1 MSNIFSET
9 HRSFII
15 FWFGIST
22 FDIMLLKKVLG
33 WNSSKILFFFHVE
46 TNLLSKD
53 SSNKAG
59 RVWRAPVLSKCI
71 HSWTL
76 QLVHGPVSFLHK
88 KAHKIP
94 HTWSGNKENVSAGL
108 SILQFASDFGIIDET
123 LSFDSCVKQH
133 LNKLKPKPGFFVETD
148 FVAATLIPVLDCA
161 DIIYRNASA
170 SCLTQKQSLSKCFN
184 INYRK

>member
-22 FDIMLLKKVLG
+22 FDILLLKKSTWLKQFK
-33 WNSSKILFFFHVE
+33 NTFFFHVE

-71 HSWTL
+71 HGWTL
-76 QLVHGPVSFLHK
+76 QLVHGPVSFLHI

-94 HTWSGNKENVSAGL
+94 HTWSVKKENMSAGI
-108 SILQFASDFGIIDET
+108 SILQFATDFGIIDET
-123 LSFDSCVKQH
+123 LSFDSCVNQH
-133 LNKLKPKPGFFVETD
+133 LHKLQLKPGFFVETD
-148 FVAATLIPVLDCA
+148 FVDV

-170 SCLTQKQSLSKCFN
+170 SCLTQRHSLSKCFN
-184 INYRK
+184 INRRK